1 MKYKPEQLLTKK
13 ENLLYKKILVTGLDE
28 SLISYVTEF
37 IVNYFKERKYFI
49 DLSGD
54 ANPGMTGSLF
64 SDKKVLFL
72 LKDYSSKKIF
82 LENFEDKNQSVLIS
96 CLNNTKISSIKSNF
110 QKEKDALVVDCYPL
124 DRVGKEVV
132 IKSFVEKNNLQLS
145 NDVYWYIVECFEN
158 NYVLLIRQLT
168 SLSLLK
174 SNISLIEDVEKSI
187 PTQNKIEL
195 NKIFF
200 HVFKDNKTLIKIFNQ
215 NIYSQTDFYILLNSL
230 KLYLGII
237 SNSSTKEDALSKF
250 PRYLFKE
257 RDVFIKL
264 FNHLNKKKL
273 TKIYKNILR
282 VERLVRKNSNLYFVI
297 GLRFLMS
304 TKSIITS

>member
-13 ENLLYKKILVTGLDE
+13 EGFLYKKILVTGLDE

-37 IVNYFKERKYFI
+37 IVNSFKERKYFI

-54 ANPGMTGSLF
+54 ANPGMAGSLF

-72 LKDYSSKKIF
+72 LKDYSSKKII
-82 LENFEDKNQSVLIS
+82 LDNFKDENQSVLIS
-96 CLNNTKISSIKSNF
+96 CLNNTKISSIKSSF
-110 QKEKDALVVDCYPL
+110 QKEKGALVVDCYPL

-145 NDVYWYIVECFEN
+145 NEVYWYIVECFEN

-168 SLSLLK
+168 SLSLFK

-187 PTQNKIEL
+187 PIQNKIEL

-237 SNSSTKEDALSKF
+237 SNSSTKEDVLSKF

-264 FNHLNKKKL
+264 FNRLNKKKL
-273 TKIYKNILR
+273 TKIYKNILK